1 MIMITELGSAL
12 GSIMVKKIINDT
24 LPKLDIKRLLKN
36 SIHIKSNQKHLDNKM
51 YKLWL
56 LLPIARL
63 YEMPYFEIEESTM
76 NEKLVDAYF
85 NVLIK
90 LLRKFDFGNQRS
102 IKYHAGNLNVSNA
115 ENKDQILG
123 SVLREK
129 KYPTRNDSRY
139 RMGFRSI
146 YILLYDNIDKID
158 VFYILE
164 INSMLKPF
172 FNAYKNK
179 ELLIPGLDMN

>member
-1 MIMITELGSAL
+1 MITEIGSSL

-24 LPKLDIKRLLKN
+24 LPKLDIKRIFKN
-36 SIHIKSNQKHLDNKM
+36 SIHVKKNQTYLDNKM
-51 YKLWL
+51 YKLMF
-56 LLPIARL
+56 LLPIARF
-63 YEMPYFEIEESTM
+63 YEMPDFEIEESTM
-76 NEKLVDAYF
+76 NKKLVDAYF

-90 LLRKFDFGNQRS
+90 LLREFDFGNQRS

-146 YILLYDNIDKID
+146 YTLLYDNIDKID
-158 VFYILE
+158 AFYIME

-172 FNAYKNK
+172 FNAYNHK
-179 ELLIPGLDMN
+179 ELLIPGLELN